1 MKTNQIIDQAL
12 KIKSGDKLDIIELND
27 LVANLILEACNEK
40 EIKESAKRIA
50 KDKFSYELKQLEEEE
65 NALMERLVV
74 LNAPRSPLD
83 L

>member
-12 KIKSGDKLDIIELND
+12 KIKSGDKLSLGDLND
-27 LVANLILEACNEK
+27 LVADLILEACNEK
-40 EIKESAKRIA
+40 ELKASAKRIA

-65 NALMERLVV
+65 NALRERLIVIK
-74 LNAPRSPLD
+74 APRSPLD

>member
-1 MKTNQIIDQAL
+1 MKIEKIIDSAL
-12 KIKSGDKLDIIELND
+12 KIKSGDKLDIRDLND

-50 KDKFSYELKQLEEEE
+50 QDKFSYELKQLEEEE

-74 LNAPRSPLD
+74 LKAPKNPLD
-83 L
+83 V